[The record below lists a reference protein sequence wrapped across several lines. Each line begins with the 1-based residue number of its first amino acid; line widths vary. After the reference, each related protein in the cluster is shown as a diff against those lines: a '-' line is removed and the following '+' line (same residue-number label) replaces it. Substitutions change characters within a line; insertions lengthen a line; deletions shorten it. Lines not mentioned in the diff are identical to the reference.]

1 MPLLPSD
8 IEERLSLAYVQA
20 IVASAGADY
29 KPYPSKEW
37 GLDCDILRVANL
49 PSGKQAYTDQSL
61 SCQVKATTRWIQKP
75 NLILYDLKADAY
87 NKLVAFEIKP
97 VILILLKL
105 PLAQNKWVNCAED
118 SLELRNCCYWM
129 IVKGDPTVNTS
140 SIRIS
145 IPRSQIFNQTAV
157 NNLLDKLEHF
167 GSLQ

>member
-37 GLDCDILRVANL
+37 GLDCDILRVANM
-49 PSGKQAYTDQSL
+49 PGGKQTYTDQFL
-61 SCQVKATTRWIQKP
+61 SCQVKATTRWIQRTDQ
-75 NLILYDLKADAY
+75 ILYDLKAEAY

-97 VILILLKL
+97 VILILFKL
-105 PLAQNKWVNCAED
+105 PVTQGEWVNCAED
-118 SLELRNCCYWM
+118 CLELRNCCYWK
-129 IVKGDPTVNTS
+129 IVKGVPTDHTS

-145 IPRSQIFNQTAV
+145 IPRTQIFDQTAV
-157 NNLLDKLEHF
+157 NYLLKKLEDN
-167 GSLQ
+167 GSLL